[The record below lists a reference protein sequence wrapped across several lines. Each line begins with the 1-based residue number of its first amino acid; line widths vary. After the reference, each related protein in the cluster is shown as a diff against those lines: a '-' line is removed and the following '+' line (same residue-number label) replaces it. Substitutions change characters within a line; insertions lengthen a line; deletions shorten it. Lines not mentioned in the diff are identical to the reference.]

1 MLLNELIKLISSS
14 MDIVEND
21 IVRLLNDNNIRL
33 EQRLLLNKRESS
45 KNTDKT
51 LKDEVQIKRGR
62 GRPRKKCISECV
74 KDDDTTLEV
83 ELLVLDNVEYYKTQE
98 DVILNNN
105 LEIIGILKKGK
116 IEKKEI

>member
-1 MLLNELIKLISSS
+1 MLLHELVKLLSTS
-14 MDIVEND
+14 MDIPENN
-21 IVRLLNDNNIRL
+21 IVRLLNDKNIRL
-33 EQRLLLNKRESS
+33 EQRLLLNKTECY
-45 KNTDKT
+45 KNTDNTK
-51 LKDEVQIKRGR
+51 EEPQIKRGR

-74 KDDDTTLEV
+74 KEDDTTLEV

-105 LEIIGILKKGK
+105 LEIIGILKNGK